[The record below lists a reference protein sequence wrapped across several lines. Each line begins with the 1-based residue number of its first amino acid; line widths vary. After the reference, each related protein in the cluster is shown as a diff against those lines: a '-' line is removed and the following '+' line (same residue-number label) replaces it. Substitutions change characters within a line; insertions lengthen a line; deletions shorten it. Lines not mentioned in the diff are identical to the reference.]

1 MLESTI
7 IIDGRDHLLGRL
19 ASIVAKELL
28 SGQKIVIVRCDE
40 MAVSGS
46 LVRNRVKYAQF
57 RKKRTNPNPGKGPFH
72 FKSPARMVWRTIRGM
87 VHQKTSR
94 GQDAIGRLSTF
105 EGIPSP
111 YDKKK
116 RVVIPAALRILR
128 LKTIRDYTV
137 IGELADSVGW
147 KHKDLLKRLEDQRK
161 IKAQEFF
168 EKKKSAALLKQKA
181 TAAAG
186 DELAAV
192 NKTLEAAGY

>member
-1 MLESTI
+1 M
-7 IIDGRDHLLGRL
+7 G
-19 ASIVAKELL
+19 ELL

-57 RKKRTNPNPGKGPFH
+57 RKKRTNTNPGKGPFH